1 MIFERVNMK
10 LSLKSVLI
18 VCFTTIIAICVSM
31 IALSSFYSTKAVMS
45 KHSLQIMENISDF
58 ALDKSKTYMLIAR
71 DAAELTRQLESNKV
85 VNSEDTSGML
95 QYFYE
100 QLRINKQFSGI
111 YYGQEN
117 GDFLMLLKN
126 KDGYLAKKII
136 YDKQLNK
143 RVSKIQ
149 YDFDMVKQKEYKL
162 AYDGYDPRVRPWYIS
177 SKANKKLIWTEP
189 YVFYTSKKPGIT
201 TAAPIYDE
209 DTNLQGVVGVDIEI
223 DSLSKFISNLK
234 ISDNGKVFIMA
245 KSLKMIS
252 FPITT
257 NGKANLTGKPRLLK
271 IDEIEDTIAK
281 EAYSQLIQRKK
292 LDDLHKKIFLEF
304 ALDGKNY
311 HAMFLPFE
319 MNDIKWVIGMYA
331 PEDDYLG
338 LIKDNQKL
346 NIILTILIGL
356 ISIYVAYL
364 ISKMIA
370 QPILRLENMA
380 HDLRELKLNTPS
392 IEKSYFTEINEAINS
407 FNMMKN
413 SLKSAYVDT
422 LHRLALASEYKDRD
436 TAEHIQRIG
445 LASEVIGKCLGM
457 NEHDLYVLKHAST
470 MHDVGKLGIP
480 DEILLKPAKLTPEE
494 REIMMDHSMIGASI
508 LNNPSSEIMAVA
520 REISLSHHEKWDGSG
535 YPHKLKED
543 EIPLSARIVAVV
555 DVFDALSSE
564 RCYKNAIPFE
574 KAKNVIIKGKGKH
587 FDPACVEAFLESYEN
602 IIKIYEMV
610 DKSKKA

>member
-1 MIFERVNMK
+1 MM

-31 IALSSFYSTKAVMS
+31 IAISSYYSTKTVMS
-45 KHSLQIMENISDF
+45 QHSLQIMENISDF
-58 ALDKSKTYMLIAR
+58 ALDKSKTYMIIAR

-85 VNSEDTSGML
+85 VNSDNTDGML

-111 YYGQEN
+111 YYGRDN

-126 KDGYLAKKII
+126 KDGYLAKQII
-136 YDKQLNK
+136 YDKELNK
-143 RVSKIQ
+143 KVYKTQ
-149 YDFDMVKQKEYKL
+149 YDFDLKEIKEL
-162 AYDGYDPRVRPWYIS
+162 EFAYDGYDPRVRPWYIS
-177 SKANKKLIWTEP
+177 AKANEKLIWTEP

-234 ISDNGKVFIMA
+234 ISENGKVFIMA

-252 FPITT
+252 FPITM
-257 NGKANLTGKPRLLK
+257 NGTENIIKKPRLLK
-271 IDEIEDTIAK
+271 IDEIDDLVAK
-281 EAYSQLIQRKK
+281 EAFKELTKNKK
-292 LDDLHKKIFLEF
+292 LDDLHRKTFLEF
-304 ALDGKNY
+304 TLEGKNY

-346 NIILTILIGL
+346 NILLTILIGL
-356 ISIYVAYL
+356 ASIYVAYL

-422 LHRLALASEYKDRD
+422 LHRLALASEYKDTD
-436 TAEHIQRIG
+436 TAAHIQRIG
-445 LASEVIGKCLGM
+445 LASEVIGKYLGM
-457 NEHDLYVLKHAST
+457 KAHDLYVLKHAST

-480 DEILLKPAKLTPEE
+480 DDILLKPGKLTSEE
-494 REIMMDHSMIGASI
+494 RESMMEHSKIGASI
-508 LNNPSSEIMAVA
+508 LDNPSSEIMALA
-520 REISLSHHEKWDGSG
+520 KEISLYHHEKWDGSG
-535 YPHKLKED
+535 YPHGMKGK
-543 EIPLSARIVAVV
+543 EIPLCARIVAVV
-555 DVFDALSSE
+555 DVFDALASE
-564 RCYKNAIPFE
+564 RCYKNALPFD
-574 KAKNVIIKGKGKH
+574 KAKNVIVKGKGKH
-587 FDPACVEAFLESYEN
+587 FDPKCVEAFLESYEN

-610 DKSKKA
+610 EQRKGK